1 MRFTQYSM
9 RVAEMK
15 ELREKL
21 KQAQARA
28 DKAEK
33 EISEKESMAFPAAST
48 STSRAVE
55 FVAEGGQVVGAS
67 QSAETE
73 ISELRAQLMQARARA
88 EQAEK
93 ENMTLRAAS
102 VAGPGE
108 VERRRG
114 AGKVRESE

>member
-1 MRFTQYSM
+1 
-9 RVAEMK
+9 MK

-108 VERRRG
+108 VERRKG